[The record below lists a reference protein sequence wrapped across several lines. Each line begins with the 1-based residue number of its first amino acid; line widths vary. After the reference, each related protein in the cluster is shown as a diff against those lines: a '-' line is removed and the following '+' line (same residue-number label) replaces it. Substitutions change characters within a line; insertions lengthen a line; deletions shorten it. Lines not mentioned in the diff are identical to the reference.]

1 MLHLFLLACAGEKI
15 TTIDTAAPAGD
26 SSADTATTTDDS
38 AADDPGLEPVQPA
51 LAAVGSVG
59 VGALGTSF
67 AGYSFA
73 SVADGF
79 AWVATAEGIVYVC
92 EPTAI
97 GDVAD
102 VCEARWTGQEW
113 SIDKI
118 ARDGDRLSIADALG
132 SGIAYTVPDGST
144 GALADVY
151 ATRVD
156 GAYPD
161 GYAGTSLHI
170 DADGD
175 GDEDDLAVT
184 TSLDGSIGWSGSPD
198 YYGEIAVFL
207 DATEGAWAW
216 GEADYLLPAC
226 ADGGVIAWGP
236 TQLVTD
242 GAMLYAGCP
251 AASYGE
257 GAVEGWALPLTS
269 RPADWQVLG
278 PSGWYL
284 TPRTYDGVFA
294 DSRQDGV
301 IYTIQPDGEW
311 RALSLPSEDTLDGA
325 APSLLRTSS
334 GRVLLA
340 YGAQPRTSSGLM
352 PDDGGD
358 QYGTVTVCD
367 VSQGWYSRLC
377 VEVVTPSDGYATCV
391 GAVQALVEIDGVV
404 YVGSSGWVYGS
415 GDGCGAT
422 TWRVDLSGP

>member
-1 MLHLFLLACAGEKI
+1 MLYLFLLACAGEKI
-15 TTIDTAAPAGD
+15 ATTDTAAPTA
-26 SSADTATTTDDS
+26 ADTSQDTS
-38 AADDPGLEPVQPA
+38 PPEVEPVEPV
-51 LAAVGSVG
+51 LTAVGSVG
-59 VGALGTSF
+59 VGALDTSF

-73 SVADGF
+73 AVADGF
-79 AWVATAEGIVYVC
+79 AWTATAEGVVYVC
-92 EPTAI
+92 SSTAI

-102 VCEARWTGQEW
+102 ICEARWTGQEW

-118 ARDGDRLSIADALG
+118 ARDGDRLSVADALG
-132 SGIAYTVPDGST
+132 SGIAYTVPDNST

-161 GYAGTSLHI
+161 GYAGASLHI

-175 GDEDDLAVT
+175 GDADDLATT
-184 TSLDGSIGWSGSPD
+184 TSLNGSIGWNASPD

-207 DATEGAWAW
+207 DATEGVWAW

-294 DSRQDGV
+294 DGRRDGV

-311 RALSLPSEDTLDGA
+311 RALSLPSEDALDGA

-340 YGAQPRTSSGLM
+340 YGAQPQTSSGLM

-377 VEVVTPSDGYATCV
+377 AEVATPDDGYATCT
-391 GAVQALVEIDGVV
+391 GAVQALLEIDGVV